1 MALYNL
7 KNPYDRQKFKEKAN
21 ELVKKQEYV
30 ELKTKK
36 TTRTLAQ
43 NSYLHT
49 ILAYFASE
57 FGFSLDEVK
66 IDFYKRKCNPDIY
79 EVKRVNK
86 RGYEVKTLR
95 SSTTL
100 DTREMTISIERFR
113 NWSSAECGLY
123 LPAPNEG
130 DALFFA
136 QQQIEQNQEFL

>member
-136 QQQIEQNQEFL
+136 QQQIEQYSQYM

>member
-1 MALYNL
+1 MSLYNL

-136 QQQIEQNQEFL
+136 QQQIEQYSQYM

>member
-100 DTREMTISIERFR
+100 DTREMIISIERFR